1 MYKSDF
7 FFADDKKEKFCP
19 TLISVFNISADNSY
33 YHLCDDEEK
42 SKQGKN
48 AVAFIRCING
58 SGKIRFDNK
67 EIEIHKNEYVF
78 IKFYHIN
85 DYKST
90 SAMWEYRW
98 INFLPENTESDY
110 KLGKIYSAPF
120 CENED
125 KAFQKLLTLGKSE
138 AKHSGYINSL
148 FLNYYYTVTL
158 ENRLNIAENGFAEN
172 NELIDE
178 MCAFIH
184 QKIYSKITIDDI
196 AVFFRISPRRVHQI
210 FTKELNLPP
219 KQYIMQ
225 TKMEH
230 SYKLLTQTAIPIN
243 RIAEMLCFSSPYHF
257 STEFK
262 KMYSL
267 PPSTIRKSKS

>member
-90 SAMWEYRW
+90 SSIWEYRW

-178 MCAFIH
+178 YKNSSDCSVRSGSACMYLSDCKQTDSIIKKTYRIKQSINSGRHLFLWQVSFVLFGFSDCAWR
-184 QKIYSKITIDDI
+184 Q
-196 AVFFRISPRRVHQI
+196 AVHFF
-210 FTKELNLPP
+210 
-219 KQYIMQ
+219 
-225 TKMEH
+225 
-230 SYKLLTQTAIPIN
+230 
-243 RIAEMLCFSSPYHF
+243 
-257 STEFK
+257 EFG
-262 KMYSL
+262 
-267 PPSTIRKSKS
+267 